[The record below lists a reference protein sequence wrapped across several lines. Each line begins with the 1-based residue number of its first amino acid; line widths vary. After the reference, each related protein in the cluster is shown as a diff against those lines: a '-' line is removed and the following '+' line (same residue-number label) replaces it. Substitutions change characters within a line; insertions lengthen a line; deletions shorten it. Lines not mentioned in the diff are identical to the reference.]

1 MIRDFVGDTTTPRR
15 RAKEL
20 CYELLVA
27 FSKEWQ
33 DCLDEETDAPL
44 CEGNTEREKNEISSQ
59 LSRIAEQFR
68 KYHKI

>member
-1 MIRDFVGDTTTPRR
+1 MIRDFDGGATTPRR

-27 FSKEWQ
+27 FSEEWSE
-33 DCLDEETDAPL
+33 CIDEETDAPL
-44 CEGNTEREKNEISSQ
+44 CEGNTDREKREIDSQ

-68 KYHKI
+68 KYHNI